1 MNAIRERAT
10 EHQLASAERLARH
23 ELALKVHRATG
34 DGDLLIDSLVDFV
47 NGDIPGARAC
57 HIHSANVE
65 LAVMGGYLPQDYPGA
80 ASRIHPAAADGERK
94 PRKPKVTT
102 KQLLNKPVG
111 EYIRDDTDDGAILID
126 FLAQMVDPPPNPNIF
141 SKEEVLPS
149 DRLAAAKELL
159 RRGYGSRN
167 PRCYYG
173 SSAFEEQE
181 LNSIPAR
188 LCRERMNGFELATFL
203 LEVVRNQ
210 RVDLHGQPIKK
221 TFTFSERIWS
231 AKYLLYMAFDIPWE
245 HVTHEATDE
254 YLRQLEEQERGD
266 LLRRAKRYTGRNAI
280 TPEQEAE
287 VLAMFAEMQ
296 RAEEEADAQA
306 AQRSAANKTD
316 AASNPAVAQAD
327 ASDSAD
333 KSADTDASAAGAA
346 AKDNGESAAQDTGA
360 DTDDSADEN
369 NDKNAA
375 ADASDSADADNKDT
389 AADTNAPDRGATA
402 VANALARHPEVDLDT
417 ALENHHATAGI
428 PKENLT
434 HEQIYDAIT
443 AEANFQKRQ
452 AIIQSRMRAATPDE
466 VPEDND
472 PPKTRSP

>member
-1 MNAIRERAT
+1 MTTATRERIT
-10 EHQLASAERLARH
+10 EENMVSAERLARH

-80 ASRIHPAAADGERK
+80 AARIHPAAANGERT
-94 PRKPKVTT
+94 PRNPKVTT

-111 EYIRDDTDDGAILID
+111 ESIRDDTDDGAILID
-126 FLAQMVDPPPNPNIF
+126 FLTQMVDPPPNPNIF

-159 RRGYGSRN
+159 RRGYGNRN
-167 PRCYYG
+167 PRYYYG

-188 LCRERMNGFELATFL
+188 LCRERMNGFELAKFL

-221 TFTFSERIWS
+221 TYTFSERIWS

-245 HVTHEATDE
+245 HVTHEATNK

-280 TPEQEAE
+280 TPEQEAK
-287 VLAMFAEMQ
+287 VPAMFAEMQ
-296 RAEEEADAQA
+296 RAEEEADAKA
-306 AQRSAANKTD
+306 AQRAT
-316 AASNPAVAQAD
+316 AASNPDAAAKHD
-327 ASDSAD
+327 ASDSANAGNNN
-333 KSADTDASAAGAA
+333 STDTDANASDNKDASAA
-346 AKDNGESAAQDTGA
+346 
-360 DTDDSADEN
+360 
-369 NDKNAA
+369 ND
-375 ADASDSADADNKDT
+375 ADADANASASASASADADNADKDT
-389 AADTNAPDRGATA
+389 GADTNAPDRGATA

-452 AIIQSRMRAATPDE
+452 AIIQSRMRAHDPNAGS
-466 VPEDND
+466 EDSD

>member
-1 MNAIRERAT
+1 MTTATATRERIT
-10 EHQLASAERLARH
+10 EERLVSAERLARH

-94 PRKPKVTT
+94 PRNPKVTT

-167 PRCYYG
+167 PRYYYG

-210 RVDLHGQPIKK
+210 RVDARNQPIKK

-306 AQRSAANKTD
+306 AAAKH
-316 AASNPAVAQAD
+316 D
-327 ASDSAD
+327 ASDSAGAG
-333 KSADTDASAAGAA
+333 KYADTNASATDTT
-346 AKDNGESAAQDTGA
+346 AKNNGKSVAQDTDA

-369 NDKNAA
+369 NGKNAA
-375 ADASDSADADNKDT
+375 ADAPDSADANTDT
-389 AADTNAPDRGATA
+389 PADRGATA
-402 VANALARHPEVDLDT
+402 VANALERHPEVDLDT

-452 AIIQSRMRAATPDE
+452 AIIQNRRRQKTSDAGA
-466 VPEDND
+466 EDND

>member
-1 MNAIRERAT
+1 MNAICEHTT
-10 EHQLASAERLARH
+10 EQRLVSAERLARH

-80 ASRIHPAAADGERK
+80 AARIHPAAADGERK
-94 PRKPKVTT
+94 PRNPKVTT

-167 PRCYYG
+167 PRYYYG

-188 LCRERMNGFELATFL
+188 LCRARMNGFELATFL

-210 RVDLHGQPIKK
+210 RVDARNQPIKK

-306 AQRSAANKTD
+306 AAANKSD
-316 AASNPAVAQAD
+316 ASNPDAAAKSD
-327 ASDSAD
+327 ASDSAAISNGKD
-333 KSADTDASAAGAA
+333 TDTDASATD
-346 AKDNGESAAQDTGA
+346 KDNGESAATDTGA
-360 DTDDSADEN
+360 D
-369 NDKNAA
+369 
-375 ADASDSADADNKDT
+375 ASDN
-389 AADTNAPDRGATA
+389 TNTGATPPADRGATA

-452 AIIQSRMRAATPDE
+452 AIVQSRMRAHDPNAA
-466 VPEDND
+466 PEDND
-472 PPKTRSP
+472 PPKSRSP

>member
-1 MNAIRERAT
+1 MTTATRDRAT
-10 EHQLASAERLARH
+10 KQELASAEELARH

-34 DGDLLIDSLVDFV
+34 DGDLLVNSLVDFV

-111 EYIRDDTDDGAILID
+111 ESIRDDTDDGATLID
-126 FLAQMVDPPPNPNIF
+126 FLAQMVDPPPNPNPF

-167 PRCYYG
+167 PRYYYA

-188 LCRERMNGFELATFL
+188 LCRERMNGFELSAFL

-210 RVDLHGQPIKK
+210 RVDVRNRPIKK
-221 TFTFSERIWS
+221 TYTFSERIWS

-266 LLRRAKRYTGRNAI
+266 LLRRAKRATGLNAI
-280 TPEQEAE
+280 TPEQEAK

-306 AQRSAANKTD
+306 AAAKH
-316 AASNPAVAQAD
+316 D

-333 KSADTDASAAGAA
+333 AGDGKYADTNASAADTA
-346 AKDNGESAAQDTGA
+346 AKDNGKSVAQDTDS

-369 NDKNAA
+369 NGNNAA
-375 ADASDSADADNKDT
+375 ADASDNTSATPPADR
-389 AADTNAPDRGATA
+389 AARA

-417 ALENHHATAGI
+417 ALANHHATAGI

-452 AIIQSRMRAATPDE
+452 AIIQSRMRSHDPDAGAD
-466 VPEDND
+466 DND

>member
-1 MNAIRERAT
+1 MNAICEHTT
-10 EHQLASAERLARH
+10 EQCLVSAERLARH

-34 DGDLLIDSLVDFV
+34 DGDLLINSLVDFV

-80 ASRIHPAAADGERK
+80 ASRIHPASADGERM

-111 EYIRDDTDDGAILID
+111 ESIRDDTDDGATLID

-167 PRCYYG
+167 PRYYYG

-188 LCRERMNGFELATFL
+188 LCRERMNGFELSAFL

-210 RVDLHGQPIKK
+210 RVDARNRPIKK
-221 TFTFSERIWS
+221 TYTFSERIWS

-245 HVTHEATDE
+245 HVTHEATNE

-306 AQRSAANKTD
+306 AAAKKAASEDAKSDNTDAPADEDAGANASASAAPGNGKDTDTD
-316 AASNPAVAQAD
+316 AN
-327 ASDSAD
+327 ASDN
-333 KSADTDASAAGAA
+333 KDASAAN
-346 AKDNGESAAQDTGA
+346 DA
-360 DTDDSADEN
+360 DSP
-369 NDKNAA
+369 
-375 ADASDSADADNKDT
+375 DSADADNADKDIG
-389 AADTNAPDRGATA
+389 ADTNTPDRGAQA
-402 VANALARHPEVDLDT
+402 VANALARHPNVDLDV

-452 AIIQSRMRAATPDE
+452 AIIQSRMRASNPDA
-466 VPEDND
+466 PEDD
-472 PPKTRSP
+472 PDPKTRSP

>member
-1 MNAIRERAT
+1 MTTATATRERAT
-10 EHQLASAERLARH
+10 KQELASAEELARH
-23 ELALKVHRATG
+23 ELAQKVHRATG
-34 DGDLLIDSLVDFV
+34 DGDLLINSLVDFV

-80 ASRIHPAAADGERK
+80 ASRIHPAAANAERK

-111 EYIRDDTDDGAILID
+111 ESIRDDTDDGATLID

-167 PRCYYG
+167 PRYYYG

-188 LCRERMNGFELATFL
+188 LCRERMNGFELSAFL

-210 RVDLHGQPIKK
+210 RVDVRNRPIKK
-221 TFTFSERIWS
+221 TYTFSERIWS

-306 AQRSAANKTD
+306 AAAKKAA
-316 AASNPAVAQAD
+316 AASNPDAAVQAA

-333 KSADTDASAAGAA
+333 ISNGKDADTDANASDNKDASA
-346 AKDNGESAAQDTGA
+346 AKDA
-360 DTDDSADEN
+360 DTDAN
-369 NDKNAA
+369 
-375 ADASDSADADNKDT
+375 ASDRADADNADKYT
-389 AADTNAPDRGATA
+389 GADTNAPDRGATA
-402 VANALARHPEVDLDT
+402 VANALARHPNVDLDT
-417 ALENHHATAGI
+417 ALANHHATAGI
-428 PKENLT
+428 PKENLPDDL
-434 HEQIYDAIT
+434 IYDAVI

-452 AIIQSRMRAATPDE
+452 AIIQSRMRSHDPDAGAD
-466 VPEDND
+466 DND

>member
-1 MNAIRERAT
+1 MTTATRERAT

-80 ASRIHPAAADGERK
+80 ASRIHPASADGERK
-94 PRKPKVTT
+94 PRNPKVTT

-167 PRCYYG
+167 PRYYYG

-188 LCRERMNGFELATFL
+188 LSRERMNGFELATFL

-210 RVDLHGQPIKK
+210 RVDVRNRPIKK

-245 HVTHEATDE
+245 HVTHEATNE

-306 AQRSAANKTD
+306 AESATANKD
-316 AASNPAVAQAD
+316 IAASNPDDAQDAASD
-327 ASDSAD
+327 SATIGNGKDTDTDANASDSAD
-333 KSADTDASAAGAA
+333 IGN
-346 AKDNGESAAQDTGA
+346 AKD
-360 DTDDSADEN
+360 
-369 NDKNAA
+369 
-375 ADASDSADADNKDT
+375 ADADANASDNKDASSAKDVDKDT
-389 AADTNAPDRGATA
+389 VADTNAPDRGATA
-402 VANALARHPEVDLDT
+402 VANALARHPNVDLDT
-417 ALENHHATAGI
+417 ALANHHATAGI

-452 AIIQSRMRAATPDE
+452 AIIQNRLNAKNPNAGA
-466 VPEDND
+466 EDND
-472 PPKTRSP
+472 LPKTRSP

>member
-1 MNAIRERAT
+1 MTTATRERIT
-10 EHQLASAERLARH
+10 KQELASEEELARH

-34 DGDLLIDSLVDFV
+34 DGDLLIDSLVDFI

-80 ASRIHPAAADGERK
+80 ASRIHPAAADGERM

-111 EYIRDDTDDGAILID
+111 ESIRDDTDDGATLID

-167 PRCYYG
+167 PRYYYG

-188 LCRERMNGFELATFL
+188 LCRERMNGFELSAFL

-210 RVDLHGQPIKK
+210 RVDVRNRPIKK
-221 TFTFSERIWS
+221 TYTFSERIWS

-280 TPEQEAE
+280 TPEQEAQ
-287 VLAMFAEMQ
+287 VLAMFAQMQ
-296 RAEEEADAQA
+296 RAEEETDAKA
-306 AQRSAANKTD
+306 AAANKAASEDAKSDNTD
-316 AASNPAVAQAD
+316 APADEDAGADASDGAD
-327 ASDSAD
+327 ISNAKDADATANASDSAD
-333 KSADTDASAAGAA
+333 TDNAD
-346 AKDNGESAAQDTGA
+346 KDTG
-360 DTDDSADEN
+360 
-369 NDKNAA
+369 
-375 ADASDSADADNKDT
+375 
-389 AADTNAPDRGATA
+389 ADTNAPDRAA
-402 VANALARHPEVDLDT
+402 RALALALARHPNVDLDT
-417 ALENHHATAGI
+417 ALANHHATAGI

-434 HEQIYDAIT
+434 HEQIYDAVI

-452 AIIQSRMRAATPDE
+452 ALSQSRMRAADPDD
-466 VPEDND
+466 VPDDDGD